1 MSEVQTGFIAAIAAK
16 IKGDGAEAKASRIG
30 RKAVSAVRGQVA
42 GLEAKLVDAQ
52 MTVETAKENL
62 DNAIYTTTEISDGQR
77 YCQGIANAQANL
89 EDAQNSLKNVED
101 SIAFFKGVGTK
112 VA

>member
-52 MTVETAKENL
+52 MSVETAKENL
-62 DNAIYTTTEISDGQR
+62 ENAVYTTTEISNGQN
-77 YCQGIANAQANL
+77 YCQNIANCQASLENAQ
-89 EDAQNSLKNVED
+89 DAQKNIED
-101 SIAFFKGVGTK
+101 SIAFFKKIGEK